1 MPTHRIAALIAP
13 LGLGLSV
20 LSFGACRPPSPVALT
35 GAGASPSQGG
45 GTSAVV
51 RDGAPAPEQRI
62 IAQWGG
68 EVHGLVVDGKRAYFG
83 HGMHVVVADV
93 GRPASPRVLGE
104 SPVLADAVR
113 AIALARGLIV
123 ADVGDGVQLVDIT
136 RPSRPAL
143 RGRFALDDALAGIA
157 ARGRTAYLL
166 TAGGSLHIVDLR
178 NPDVPVEIAVVD
190 GLPPDGA
197 IGTNDATVF
206 VAGGDLA
213 AVDVRRPERAAV
225 VGRAPI
231 TGTMIHVDGG
241 RAYVWGEDPR
251 EPGVYDVME
260 WPVRFKV
267 VDVRRPR
274 DMRVLH
280 EAVSDALVR
289 RAISD
294 GRSYMIGGASSGACC
309 TVHAMDYSRPAAPV
323 DMGEGEVRLSDEY
336 IDRAV
341 VDGDRMYALGP
352 YGGLH
357 ILDVSRPGAPVELGA
372 LPIVASANDA
382 AVDGAVLYAITGR
395 PNGGFI
401 KASNRFVDTFDLSDA
416 AAPRQLGRLTLA
428 GLTYRLVQSEGRVY
442 LRGGTSITML
452 DAVAP
457 ANLRRLVTL
466 VSEKYGSLS
475 QMSNRQTVA
484 VAHGADVWFT
494 DLTAVGE
501 HVGAVKHASF
511 GDPKQPRVVDQ
522 IDLDMPPIDIAVE
535 GEHLYVA
542 ERPASYA
549 VGRTQSGVRIFDVAT
564 AAAGTP
570 TAHAREVG
578 YLPVPDPLSDIAVVG
593 GRLYALGGALRI
605 FDLGAPATP
614 TLLGSL
620 NLDAKPVYVG
630 LAVDGTTAYLGAAV
644 GHVGPVYQSKVLVV
658 DVSDPA
664 HPRVV
669 DEVTLPGW
677 FTGMTLADAGLVVT
691 LDTGGIALVRRR

>member
-1 MPTHRIAALIAP
+1 MPTQRIAALIAP

-20 LSFGACRPPSPVALT
+20 LSFGACRA
-35 GAGASPSQGG
+35 PSQGG

-51 RDGAPAPEQRI
+51 REGALAPAPQQRI

-68 EVHGLVVDGKRAYFG
+68 QVHGLVVDGKRAYFG

-93 GRPASPRVLGE
+93 GRPATPRVLGE
-104 SPVLADAVR
+104 SPVLADSVR

-123 ADVGDGVQLVDIT
+123 AHVGDGVQLVDIT

-157 ARGRTAYLL
+157 ARGRMAYLL

-190 GLPPDGA
+190 GLPQDGA

-206 VAGGDLA
+206 VAGEDLA

-241 RAYVWGEDPR
+241 RAYVWGEDPPT
-251 EPGVYDVME
+251 PGVVDRIG

-267 VDVRRPR
+267 VDVRRPK
-274 DMRVLH
+274 DMHVLH
-280 EAVSDALVR
+280 EAVSDTRVR

-294 GRSYMIGGASSGACC
+294 GRSYMFGAAASGACC
-309 TVHAMDYSRPAAPV
+309 TVHVVDYAKPVAPV
-323 DMGEGEVRLSDEY
+323 DMGVGEVRLSDDSIY
-336 IDRAV
+336 DVV

-352 YGGLH
+352 FGGLH
-357 ILDVSRPGAPVELGA
+357 ILDGSRPGAPVELGT

-382 AVDGAVLYAITGR
+382 AADGAVLYAITGR
-395 PNGGFI
+395 PNGGSLL
-401 KASNRFVDTFDLSDA
+401 ASHRFVDTFDLADA
-416 AAPRQLGRLTLA
+416 GAPRQLGRLAITMLA
-428 GLTYRLVQSEGRVY
+428 YRIAHAEGRLY
-442 LRGGTSITML
+442 LRGGNGITML
-452 DAVAP
+452 DARAP
-457 ANLRRLVTL
+457 ADLRQIVTL
-466 VSEKYGSLS
+466 VVDRYRPANDPG
-475 QMSNRQTVA
+475 NRKTVA
-484 VAHGADVWFT
+484 LAHGADVWFT

-511 GDPKQPRVVDQ
+511 GDPKQPLVADQ
-522 IDLDMPPIDIAVE
+522 IDLDMAPIDIAEE
-535 GEHLYVA
+535 GAHLYVA
-542 ERPASYA
+542 ERPASDA
-549 VGRTQSGVRIFDVAT
+549 VRRTQSGVRIFDVAT
-564 AAAGTP
+564 AAAGMP
-570 TAHAREVG
+570 AAHAREVG

-605 FDLGAPATP
+605 FDLGAPTEPTP
-614 TLLGSL
+614 LGSL
-620 NLDAKPVYVG
+620 NLDATPVYVG
-630 LAVDGTTAYLGAAV
+630 LAVDGTTAYLGAQV
-644 GHVGPVYQSKVLVV
+644 GFAGPFYQSKVLVV

-664 HPRVV
+664 QPRVV
-669 DEVTLPGW
+669 DSEVEHPGRSR
-677 FTGMTLADAGLVVT
+677 G
-691 LDTGGIALVRRR
+691 